1 MECRRVQHE
10 QWLELRIEGRLDA
23 QWADQLDRELSS
35 LLRDGVRQIR
45 LQMAGINFLSSA
57 GIRILLKYRKELVAA
72 EGCLQVTSPSEQVSG
87 ILQMTGLL
95 ALLEPSQPAASR
107 TRSAAAVSS
116 DNRLTF
122 EGGSMTLYHPAPS
135 ATISLRTV
143 GMPLMNGESSYT
155 AACQLTLPADTMAL
169 GLGAFG
175 DSFIDCQPRFGE
187 FMAVGGNAITL
198 PADGGDTPDFLA
210 GIAEF
215 VPSVQALYAIICQGA
230 FARFGQ
236 FSANSADEPIP
247 FSTLVAAAFELC
259 KSDCIALTLIAETD
273 GLVGASLLSSPAL
286 ADASGL
292 LEFPAVRDRIGLTS
306 EPAWPHSLALV
317 CGVALRLRSGQAL
330 VDSKARSLSGVEG
343 LAPFVRP
350 LGMDQV
356 SGHFHAAAL
365 SYRALP
371 DGLLELA
378 PTVTGLIKTQNLQ
391 GLFHLLHDTRP
402 ITGIGESS
410 FLRGALWFGPATM
423 QEETP

>member
-1 MECRRVQHE
+1 MECTRLHHE
-10 QWLELRIEGRLDA
+10 QWLELKIEGRLDA
-23 QWADQLDRELSS
+23 QWADQLARELSG
-35 LLRDGVRQIR
+35 LLRDGVRQIH

-57 GIRILLKYRKELVAA
+57 GIRILLKYRKELAA
-72 EGCLQVTSPSEQVSG
+72 ADGYLQVVSPSEQVFS

-95 ALLEPSQPAASR
+95 ALLEPSQPTTGNR
-107 TRSAAAVSS
+107 TRSTSAAVSP
-116 DNRLTF
+116 DNTLQF

-143 GMPLMNGESSYT
+143 GTPQQNGENGYT
-155 AACQLTLPADTMAL
+155 AADHLVLPADTMAV

-175 DSFIDCQPRFGE
+175 DSFSDCKDRFGE
-187 FMAVGGNAITL
+187 FMALGGSAITL
-198 PADGGDTPDFLA
+198 PADGDDSPDFLA

-215 VPSVQALYAIICQGA
+215 VPSVQALYAIVCKGA

-247 FSTLVAAAFELC
+247 FSCLVDAAFEAC
-259 KSDCIALTLIAETD
+259 QSDCIALAMIAEAD

-286 ADASGL
+286 SANTGL

-317 CGVALRLRSGQAL
+317 CGIALRRDESRLR
-330 VDSKARSLSGVEG
+330 
-343 LAPFVRP
+343 PFVRP
-350 LGMDQV
+350 LGKQNQ
-356 SGHFHAAAL
+356 SGHFHATAL

-378 PTVTGLIKTQNLQ
+378 PTVISLMKTQNLQ
-391 GLFHLLHDTRP
+391 GLLHLVNDTRS
-402 ITGIGESS
+402 ISGIGESR
-410 FLRGALWFGPATM
+410 FLRGALWCGPATM

>member
-143 GMPLMNGESSYT
+143 GRPLMNGESSYT
-155 AACQLTLPADTMAL
+155 AACQLALPADTMAL

-187 FMAVGGNAITL
+187 FMSVGGNAITL

-215 VPSVQALYAIICQGA
+215 VPSVQALYAIICQGD

-236 FSANSADEPIP
+236 FSANRADESIP
-247 FSTLVAAAFELC
+247 FSSLVTAAFELC

-286 ADASGL
+286 TDASGL

-317 CGVALRLRSGQAL
+317 CGIALRLRSGQAL
-330 VDSKARSLSGVEG
+330 DDSKARSLSGVEG
-343 LAPFVRP
+343 IAPFVRP

-391 GLFHLLHDTRP
+391 GLFHLLHDTRS

>member
-57 GIRILLKYRKELVAA
+57 GIRILLKYRKELAA
-72 EGCLQVTSPSEQVSG
+72 ADGHLQVVSPSEQVFS

-95 ALLEPSQPAASR
+95 ALLEPSRPAASR
-107 TRSAAAVSS
+107 PRSAAAVSS

-143 GMPLMNGESSYT
+143 GAPRMHGESSYT
-155 AACQLTLPADTMAL
+155 EAWQLALPADTMAV

-175 DSFIDCQPRFGE
+175 DSFIDCQDRFGE
-187 FMAVGGNAITL
+187 FMAMGGNAITL
-198 PADGGDTPDFLA
+198 PADGGDIPDFLA

-215 VPSVQALYAIICQGA
+215 VPSVQALYAIVCQGA

-236 FSANSADEPIP
+236 FSANAADQPIP
-247 FSTLVAAAFELC
+247 FSALVAAAFELC

-286 ADASGL
+286 ADTSGL
-292 LEFPAVRDRIGLTS
+292 LEFPSVRDRIGLTS
-306 EPAWPHSLALV
+306 EPAWPHSLALA
-317 CGVALRLRSGQAL
+317 CGIALRRDEPRLH
-330 VDSKARSLSGVEG
+330 
-343 LAPFVRP
+343 PFVRQM
-350 LGMDQV
+350 GKTTQ

-378 PTVTGLIKTQNLQ
+378 PTVTGLMKTQNLQ
-391 GLFHLLHDTRP
+391 GLFHLVNDTRS
-402 ITGIGESS
+402 ITGIGESR
-410 FLRGALWFGPATM
+410 FLRGALWCGPATM